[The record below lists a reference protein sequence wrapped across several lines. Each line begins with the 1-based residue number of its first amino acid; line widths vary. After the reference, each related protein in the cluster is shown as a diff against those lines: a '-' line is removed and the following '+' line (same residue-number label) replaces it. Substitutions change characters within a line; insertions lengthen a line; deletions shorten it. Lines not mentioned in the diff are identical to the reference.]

1 MGREPAGPEPG
12 HPVDLAPRGPEGG
25 GPTLPGW
32 VGRRV
37 GVLVGVVLALLALGP
52 LLVRGYVLTYDMVFV
67 PRLDLTRGLLGL
79 DTAVARAVP
88 ADLLV
93 ALASRLVPADLVQ
106 KLLLAGVFVGAAAG
120 AARLVPS
127 PAPLARVAAAAL
139 YAWNPFLYERLI
151 MGHWGLLVSY
161 AALPWVARAAIDL
174 RAGRPGV
181 LRRLVLTLAVAAA
194 GSPAGGLI
202 AAAIA
207 LCVAAAPRWPRAGAG
222 SGPGAGSGAGWA
234 GSGRKAGSGRGSGP
248 GPEAV
253 ESGAVDSRGN
263 PIAGSATL
271 PLRGAE
277 PRVAG
282 LEAAP
287 RPWPASPPQPGSRPL
302 PGIGIV
308 AVVGLLMNL
317 PWLVPSLLRP
327 GGVPVRPEGV
337 EAFAARPDGPLGTV
351 GSLVGLGGIW
361 NALAVPPGVGTWPWL
376 AGLAVVL
383 GVAGAGLPLLW
394 RRWPPGVAVGLLVAA
409 GAGLVLA
416 AAPAVPGLRA
426 LVELVVTEL
435 PGGGL
440 VRDSHKF
447 VAPLAV
453 VEAVCF
459 GLGVERLLPALPV
472 RWARP
477 AAVGL
482 VAAPVLLLPALAWGG
497 AGRLAAVDYPPAF
510 AEARAA
516 MAADPAPGA
525 VLVLPW
531 HLYQPFAWNGDRVV
545 LDPAQR
551 WFTRR
556 AVGNDD
562 LELVGLTVPG
572 EDPHGSR
579 LGPLVRGTAPLAP
592 PALPGAGIRYVLV
605 FKEGDWRAWTAR
617 LDGLVPALD
626 RPELALYRVPGRPAE
641 VRFPTPPA
649 APVVAADL
657 LAVAVL
663 IGVCAGPTLPFRPRR
678 LVSSARH
685 RQGGPE

>member
-1 MGREPAGPEPG
+1 
-12 HPVDLAPRGPEGG
+12 VS
-25 GPTLPGW
+25 GW

-37 GVLVGVVLALLALGP
+37 GVLAGVVLALLALGP

-93 ALASRLVPADLVQ
+93 ALSSRLVPADLVQ

-127 PAPLARVAAAAL
+127 PAPAAKAAAGAL
-139 YAWNPFLYERLI
+139 YAWNPFLYERLV

-161 AALPWVARAAIDL
+161 ATLPWVARAAIDL
-174 RAGRPGV
+174 RAGSHGAV
-181 LRRLVLTLAVAAA
+181 RRLVLALAVAAA
-194 GSPAGGLI
+194 GNPAGGLI
-202 AAAIA
+202 AATLA
-207 LCVAAAPRWPRAGAG
+207 LCIAAAPPRPKAEAG
-222 SGPGAGSGAGWA
+222 SGSG
-234 GSGRKAGSGRGSGP
+234 
-248 GPEAV
+248 
-253 ESGAVDSRGN
+253 
-263 PIAGSATL
+263 T
-271 PLRGAE
+271 
-277 PRVAG
+277 RVG
-282 LEAAP
+282 
-287 RPWPASPPQPGSRPL
+287 
-302 PGIGIV
+302 V
-308 AVVGLLMNL
+308 VVGVALVVNL
-317 PWLVPSLLRP
+317 PWLVPSGLRP

-361 NALAVPPGVGTWPWL
+361 NVLAVPPGVGTWPWL

-383 GVAGAGLPLLW
+383 AVAAAGLPVLW
-394 RRWPPGVAVGLLVAA
+394 RRWPPGVAVGLVVAA

-426 LVELVVTEL
+426 LVELVATQL

-440 VRDSHKF
+440 VRDSQKF

-482 VAAPVLLLPALAWGG
+482 VVAPVLLLPALAWGA

-516 MAADPAPGA
+516 MAADPTPGA

-531 HLYQPFAWNGDRVV
+531 HLYQPYAWNGDRVV

-562 LELVGLTVPG
+562 LELVGLTVHG
-572 EDPHGSR
+572 EDPYGNR
-579 LGPLVRGTAPLAP
+579 LGPLVRGTAPLA

-605 FKEGDWRAWTAR
+605 FKEGDWRAWSAR
-617 LDGLVPALD
+617 LDGLVAALD
-626 RPELALYRVPGRPAE
+626 RPELALYRVPARPAE

-649 APVVAADL
+649 VPVVAADL
-657 LAVAVL
+657 LVLALL
-663 IGVCAGPTLPFRPRR
+663 IGVCAGPSLPFRPRR